1 MADLIITLQKKICLI
16 FEPQPSPYLDHVVVV
31 AGSADLAKHGV
42 QLVVEHQSATVVKGG
57 PINTYRVSENCWAD
71 YKMYHIKALVLGIR
85 NICREREPPYMLQNA
100 CLSVSNE
107 SLNKN

>member
-1 MADLIITLQKKICLI
+1 MTY
-16 FEPQPSPYLDHVVVV
+16 FSNPNPPYLDHVVVV
-31 AGSADLAKHGV
+31 AGSADLAEHCV

-100 CLSVSNE
+100 CSSSTLE
-107 SLNKN
+107 FLLT